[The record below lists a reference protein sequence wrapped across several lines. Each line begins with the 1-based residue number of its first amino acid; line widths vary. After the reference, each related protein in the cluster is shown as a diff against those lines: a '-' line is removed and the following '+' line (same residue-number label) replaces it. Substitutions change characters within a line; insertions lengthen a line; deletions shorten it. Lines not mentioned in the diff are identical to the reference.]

1 MGGASEYDNSTPLV
15 QLTTYNSVEVQEFSS
30 DVQDSG
36 DVNDSADAAKLIENM
51 GLSKEVNGSSE
62 YGGEDENGRTFNDTD
77 RADTDDNDDNKPE
90 HPGEVSKYERN
101 LELLNIMTHSI
112 FLSFLLGALSL
123 SLMCIV

>member
-1 MGGASEYDNSTPLV
+1 MR
-15 QLTTYNSVEVQEFSS
+15 
-30 DVQDSG
+30 DSG
-36 DVNDSADAAKLIENM
+36 DVNDSADEAKLIENM

-62 YGGEDENGRTFNDTD
+62 YGGEDENGTTFNDTD
-77 RADTDDNDDNKPE
+77 RADTDDNGDNKPE

-123 SLMCIV
+123 SLSHVYCVEYMYRNFLA